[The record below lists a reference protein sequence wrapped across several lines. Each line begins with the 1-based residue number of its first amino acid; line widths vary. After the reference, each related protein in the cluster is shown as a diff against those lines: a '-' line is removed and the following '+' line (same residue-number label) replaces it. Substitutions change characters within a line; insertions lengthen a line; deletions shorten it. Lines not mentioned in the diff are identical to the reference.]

1 MLNNIVYDFNL
12 ISVLLERISGLLGSC
27 LLVKLLYNFSNTV
40 GYALWKGNNMVCIHA
55 WISFLTCI
63 NKQTALLKDANR
75 VNAVNSCRIV
85 LDPFQLFWL
94 TNKCRAY
101 S

>member
-1 MLNNIVYDFNL
+1 MKMLY
-12 ISVLLERISGLLGSC
+12 
-27 LLVKLLYNFSNTV
+27 KFSNTV
-40 GYALWKGNNMVCIHA
+40 GYGLWKGNNMFCIHA
-55 WISFLTCI
+55 WISFLTRK
-63 NKQTALLKDANR
+63 NKQTALLKDANYCCQR
-75 VNAVNSCRIV
+75 GYLCRIV